1 MIQRS
6 ALPAVICADC
16 GHPASEHRRDPASL
30 ETCNGGE
37 CPCPRTERVVNHAAD
52 VVLAAAKAERKRL
65 GYALL
70 VSTLAALL
78 AGAGSLGISA
88 WNTRQS
94 ERRDCDS
101 LRADITAVES
111 AGRLT
116 QGGVAITQSR
126 RVRYEQI
133 GCIPPLP
140 APSYEIITPPPTQR
154 PR

>member
-6 ALPAVICADC
+6 ALPVVVCADC
-16 GHPASEHRRDPASL
+16 GHPANEHRRDPASL
-30 ETCNGGE
+30 ETCNAGG

-52 VVLAAAKAERKRL
+52 VVLAAARSERKRL
-65 GYALL
+65 GYTIL
-70 VSTLAALL
+70 VSTLATLL

-94 ERRDCDS
+94 ERRDCDT
-101 LRADITAVES
+101 LRADIAAVES

-116 QGGVAITQSR
+116 PAGVSITQSR
-126 RVRYEQI
+126 RVRYGQI

-140 APSYEIITPPPTQR
+140 APNYEIITPPTQR

>member
-88 WNTRQS
+88 YNTRQS
-94 ERRDCDS
+94 ERKLCEVMQLSSDNGRRQLAAYERQPPATAAGQEQYKQLKVALS
-101 LRADITAVES
+101 AVE
-111 AGRLT
+111 RLE
-116 QGGVAITQSR
+116 QSL
-126 RVRYEQI
+126 
-133 GCIPPLP
+133 GC
-140 APSYEIITPPPTQR
+140 E
-154 PR
+154 